1 MYQQL
6 LKEHPAEDLARLC
19 FSKLRFFPVTLKDRL
34 RREGLWE
41 DLAQEL
47 YRIALEGWR
56 QGMTAQEIGGMATRE
71 IRAFL
76 RAYGY
81 QRYREGFV
89 KQEILQATIS
99 AGEEEL
105 WETVLAMG
113 EPIPSTDTNW
123 DRLEKEILVLLK
135 KHPAG
140 LSQCQVNQAF
150 KHLVRAAVVSDHCAR
165 LVVRGVVREIARP
178 KGNGRPPSPMLV
190 MAEYDLEETIGLH
203 KDGRIVHGPPGVAS
217 RR

>member
-105 WETVLAMG
+105 WERVLARA
-113 EPIPSTDTNW
+113 EPVPSAHTGRDG
-123 DRLEKEILVLLK
+123 LEERILALLR
-135 KHPAG
+135 KHPEG
-140 LSQCQVNQAF
+140 LSQCQANQAL
-150 KHLVRAAVVSDHCAR
+150 HYLAPAAVVSDHCAR
-165 LVVRGVVREIARP
+165 LVVRGVVRESARP

-190 MAEYDLEETIGLH
+190 MAEYELEEKAELPALEAVTVG
-203 KDGRIVHGPPGVAS
+203 
-217 RR
+217 